1 MRLIA
6 RTLLILGG
14 IGMIVLAAGFF
25 FHLPW
30 ATQLW
35 LWEDGPLSLT
45 FVAAMQAAIAAAML
59 WIGISNQLSAM
70 SAGALNLIVMLS
82 GSAWVLFQL
91 SDQEGRGYLIGYATA
106 CLVFALFNLFLLVY
120 CFGLPVL
127 DKRPLP
133 GMVRFAFLLYIIAL
147 LTLGI
152 YLLRQPKVVF
162 PWPLNADTSLIFGW
176 MFLGDA
182 CYFLYALLF
191 PVWANAKAPLWS
203 FLIYDLVL
211 IGPFVAHFAKVLPEH
226 RSSLVVYTIVLV
238 FSALVS
244 IYYLFLR
251 RESRGRVFE

>member
-14 IGMIVLAAGFF
+14 IGMIVLAFGFF
-25 FHLPW
+25 FQMTW
-30 ATQLW
+30 ATRWW

-45 FVAAMQAAIAAAML
+45 FVAAMQAAIAAAMI
-59 WIGISNQLSAM
+59 WIGVSNQVSAM
-70 SAGALNLIVMLS
+70 AAGALNLVVMLS
-82 GSAWVLFQL
+82 GSAWALFQL

-106 CLVFALFNLFLLVY
+106 FLVFALFNLFLLVY

-133 GMVRFAFLLYIIAL
+133 GMVRFAFLLYIFAL
-147 LTLGI
+147 LSLGI
-152 YLLRQPKVVF
+152 YLLRKPAVVF
-162 PWPLNADTSLIFGW
+162 PWPLNPDTSVIFGW

-211 IGPFVAHFAKVLPEH
+211 IGPFLMHFAKVKPEH

-251 RESRGRVFE
+251 RESRSRAFV